1 MSKSLKC
8 LAAVLAVSWLGGC
21 AVPLRVSLTPE
32 QRAEI
37 RELDTRVIIVQD
49 EVIVDV
55 KASQSAAAGV
65 GFGLIGALITTTIDS
80 KVTNSRV
87 QAVQDLM
94 GPFYAAIEDV
104 DFRQEFDAAVRP
116 ALASYAIKV
125 GRVETTPLGL
135 SDARLRQWR
144 DGLQAGQRLM
154 VVVPRYT
161 LSSDFRT
168 FDAETWVTLWQKDG
182 PDQPVN
188 RGVLRYQSAPMGPGA
203 EASVQ
208 AWSANDARL
217 FREVM
222 REAIAETML
231 MVRLDLDLTDT
242 AAKADRQRDFA
253 YLNNGDAATL
263 TGTVVQ
269 ERADRVVVLA
279 ADGRLHSLPK
289 APAATPTAA
298 ASPR

>member
-1 MSKSLKC
+1 M
-8 LAAVLAVSWLGGC
+8 LAVSLLAGC

-32 QRAEI
+32 ERAQI

-55 KASQSAAAGV
+55 KASQSTAVGV
-65 GFGLIGALITTTIDS
+65 GFGLIGALISTTIDS
-80 KVTNSRV
+80 QVTNSRV
-87 QAVQDLM
+87 QAVQDMM
-94 GPFYAAIEDV
+94 GPFYAAIEDI

-144 DGLQAGQRLM
+144 DALQPGQRLM

-168 FDAETWVTLWQKDG
+168 FDAETWVTLWQKEG
-182 PDQPVN
+182 ADQPVN
-188 RGVLRYQSAPMGPGA
+188 RGVLRYQSAPLGPGA
-203 EASVQ
+203 QASAQ
-208 AWSANDARL
+208 AWSANGAAM
-217 FREVM
+217 FRKVM
-222 REAIAETML
+222 REAIDETLL

-242 AAKADRQRDFA
+242 AARPDAQREFA

-263 TGTVVQ
+263 TGSVVQ

-289 APAATPTAA
+289 PPAATPTAA
-298 ASPR
+298 AAPR